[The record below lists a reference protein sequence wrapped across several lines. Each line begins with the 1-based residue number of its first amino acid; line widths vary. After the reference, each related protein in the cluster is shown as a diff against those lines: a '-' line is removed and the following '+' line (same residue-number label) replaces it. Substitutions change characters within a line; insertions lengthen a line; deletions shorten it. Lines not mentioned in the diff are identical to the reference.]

1 MVRALQYFFF
11 RRMSSKKE
19 RIAELETIVA
29 ELKQENKELNDA
41 MNAILLDIRDLQQF
55 KRFVEL
61 SHALP
66 NRTNASTLTATS
78 SNATKL

>member
-1 MVRALQYFFF
+1 
-11 RRMSSKKE
+11 MSSKKE

-61 SHALP
+61 SH
-66 NRTNASTLTATS
+66 TS
-78 SNATKL
+78 KRLDLHSNVQAGVSA

>member
-1 MVRALQYFFF
+1 
-11 RRMSSKKE
+11 MSSKKE

-61 SHALP
+61 SRSSQSYVNVP
-66 NRTNASTLTATS
+66 TLATAH
-78 SNATKL
+78 SNTVKA